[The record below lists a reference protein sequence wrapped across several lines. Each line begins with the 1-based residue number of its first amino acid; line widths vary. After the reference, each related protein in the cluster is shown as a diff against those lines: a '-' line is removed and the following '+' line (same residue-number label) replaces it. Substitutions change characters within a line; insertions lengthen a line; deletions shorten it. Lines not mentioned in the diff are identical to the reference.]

1 MEERVPAYLH
11 RPLQVLWFDTHELA
25 VIGCFYL
32 IAAVF
37 GGYTWALLLVGP
49 ALVIP
54 YKRGRARGFFAHFL
68 FEQGLM
74 DFPGYPIATMK
85 SFRE

>member
-1 MEERVPAYLH
+1 MEEKLPEYLH

-25 VIGCFYL
+25 VFGVCYI
-32 IAAVF
+32 IATIF
-37 GGYTWALLLVGP
+37 GGMSWFLLIVGP
-49 ALVIP
+49 VLVIP
-54 YKRGRARGFFAHFL
+54 YKREKPRGFFAHFL